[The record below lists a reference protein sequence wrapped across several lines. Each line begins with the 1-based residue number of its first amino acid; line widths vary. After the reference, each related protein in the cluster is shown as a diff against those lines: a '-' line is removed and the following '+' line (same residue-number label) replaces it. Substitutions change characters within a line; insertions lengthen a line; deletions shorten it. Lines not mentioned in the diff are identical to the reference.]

1 MERHNIAILGLGLI
15 GGSLAYRLKNK
26 GHRLTGYDLLDERTE
41 TARELGAID
50 IARSTPKDAV
60 QDSDLVFIA
69 APVGVVVS
77 IIEEIMP
84 FVRADAI
91 VTDVGSVK
99 RPIVESIALLNPP
112 FTFIGGHPMA
122 GSEQGGIGAAD
133 PNLFENAVYVLTP
146 AVGRAPE
153 NTEPLERLSN
163 LVERDLGANVM
174 VMDSGIH
181 DEVVASVSHLPHV
194 TAAALCNALG
204 QTAEKIPISLAL
216 AAGGFRDTTRVA
228 SGLPELWADICLHN
242 RAPVLRS
249 IAYLQDELEVMQ
261 EALLNQDVDGLR
273 DFFDKARALRAEV
286 PVAQRGLI
294 PPLYEIMVPVPDMPG
309 AISAVTS
316 LLASADL
323 NLKDINIVR
332 QREGE
337 IGALRIGLTD
347 GKSHARA
354 LKLLQDEGYRA
365 YGR

>member
-1 MERHNIAILGLGLI
+1 MKRQNIAILGLGLI
-15 GGSLAYRLKNK
+15 GGSLAFRLKNK
-26 GHRLTGYDLLDERTE
+26 GHRVTGFDLLEGRTE
-41 TARELGAID
+41 TALELGAID
-50 IARSTPKDAV
+50 IASSSPKDAV
-60 QDSDLVFIA
+60 MGCDLVFIA
-69 APVGVVVS
+69 TPVGVVAK
-77 IIEEIMP
+77 IAEEIMP
-84 FVRADAI
+84 FVSTDAI

-146 AVGRAPE
+146 PLGNELKTGA
-153 NTEPLERLSN
+153 LERLSS
-163 LVERDLGANVM
+163 LVERDLGASVM
-174 VMDSGIH
+174 VMEPGIH
-181 DEVVASVSHLPHV
+181 DEVVAAVSHLPHV
-194 TAAALCNALG
+194 AAAALCNALG
-204 QTAEKIPISLAL
+204 QTASKIPIALAL

-242 RAPVLRS
+242 RAPILRS

-261 EALLNQDVDGLR
+261 EALLTQDVDGLR
-273 DFFDKARALRAEV
+273 DFFDKARTLRAEV
-286 PVAQRGLI
+286 PVAQKGLI
-294 PPLYEIMVPVPDMPG
+294 PPLYEVMVPVPDMPG

-323 NLKDINIVR
+323 NLKDISIVR

-337 IGALRIGLTD
+337 IGAVRIGLAD
-347 GKSHARA
+347 GQSHERA